1 MLRCTQLVEAVTGK
15 KEPRVG
21 GVSVLELHIPRG
33 SLYAAFALPPG
44 GFLDLVEVGSRR
56 STTRVA
62 YLYSGVPNFSRA
74 GAGVLTISHAQ
85 SGIRPARDTRLH
97 DEYRPDLNRAGPCRA
112 ENPRSGLVIGVAFRP
127 WDPFQPAVQHAQGRP
142 DRRPSSLSD
151 LVETA
156 TSRRQSWGTTLRK
169 TPAPPT

>member
-1 MLRCTQLVEAVTGK
+1 MTREEDIVSASHRLPITNRAVYNS
-15 KEPRVG
+15 P
-21 GVSVLELHIPRG
+21 
-33 SLYAAFALPPG
+33 ALPPG
-44 GFLDLVEVGSRR
+44 GFLDLVEVGSRC

-62 YLYSGVPNFSRA
+62 HLYSGVPNFSRA
-74 GAGVLTISHAQ
+74 GAGVLTIFHAQ

-112 ENPRSGLVIGVAFRP
+112 ENPRSGLVIGVAFRL

-169 TPAPPT
+169 TPAPPI

>member
-1 MLRCTQLVEAVTGK
+1 M
-15 KEPRVG
+15 
-21 GVSVLELHIPRG
+21 LELHIPRS

-44 GFLDLVEVGSRR
+44 GFLDPVDVGSRC

-62 YLYSGVPNFSRA
+62 QPYSGVPNFSRA
-74 GAGVLTISHAQ
+74 GAGVLTISYGQ

-127 WDPFQPAVQHAQGRP
+127 WDPFQPAVRHALGRP
-142 DRRPSSLSD
+142 DRRPSSLCV
-151 LVETA
+151 LVQTA
-156 TSRRQSWGTTLRK
+156 TSRRHPWGTALFK
-169 TPAPPT
+169 LPIPLA